1 MNPSHSDENDFFS
14 FIQASMPTNLP
25 ANIMIHAHAFPKK
38 GLQKTKVQICE
49 QNLHKVYQTKSATA
63 KCTLC
68 TLHSC

>member
-1 MNPSHSDENDFFS
+1 
-14 FIQASMPTNLP
+14 MPANLP

-63 KCTLC
+63 QCAHCTVVSEKASSARYERNLKKF
-68 TLHSC
+68 